1 MADGVIASA
10 VALPEPEENVDP
22 SDNRLKRRQ
31 SPNGD
36 NESKRRRL
44 SADTQTEAAGHP
56 PSSPASATTNKPAPA
71 AADARGSRRKSGV
84 TEERKRGQRLFGALL
99 GTLSQSSST
108 AAQKRRADIEKKQQ
122 AKLKMQDEEYN
133 ELTRKK
139 HEDLLAMRKEE
150 QRIYDKQ
157 SMHLRHSNEL
167 AMAHFLKT
175 SAQPVLYFKP
185 WQLRPEEEDSIKHQ
199 IEECKATIER
209 EVAEFEAKH
218 PSQPV
223 SDPTQ
228 IQDGAQQTGA
238 GTSSA
243 PVSASAPSQEP
254 TDKTQK
260 SSDTVGAT
268 TNNNHHVKHENEPS
282 AKLEAEPPKHS
293 PTPTPAPT
301 DAPATN
307 ETSTSPNKN
316 HDSSSTTSQSK
327 THEDDAG
334 EVMLEDKEDT
344 VIY

>member
-31 SPNGD
+31 SPSGD

-44 SADTQTEAAGHP
+44 SADTQTEPARNP

-71 AADARGSRRKSGV
+71 AADGRGSRRKSGV

-122 AKLKMQDEEYN
+122 AKLKMQDQEYN

-139 HEDLLAMRKEE
+139 HEDLLAMRREE

-167 AMAHFLKT
+167 AMARFLKT

-185 WQLRPEEEDSIKHQ
+185 WQLRPEEEDNIKHQ

-218 PSQPV
+218 PSQPI

-228 IQDGAQQTGA
+228 IQDDAHQTGA
-238 GTSSA
+238 AAT
-243 PVSASAPSQEP
+243 APSQEP
-254 TDKTQK
+254 TDKTRK

-268 TNNNHHVKHENEPS
+268 TNNNHHVNHENEPS
-282 AKLEAEPPKHS
+282 AKPEPEPPKHS
-293 PTPTPAPT
+293 PAPAPAPPPT

-316 HDSSSTTSQSK
+316 HDSPSTTSQSK
-327 THEDDAG
+327 AHEDDAG